1 MSPRPV
7 LVISNHGEIVGGG
20 ELSLLGLLAHLD
32 RTRWA
37 PVVVVPAEGA
47 VAHRIRVLGLP
58 VRVISLPTLRR
69 PGLSTIGAVL
79 ALRRLIRDE
88 GAALVHANGS
98 RAMLYGGLAASLA
111 GRPVVWHVRIAER
124 EPMLDALLLALASAV
139 IVNSEAVGRR
149 FPRAR
154 TRMVRCIH
162 NGVDLGRFSPRP
174 PSASLRAAL
183 GIPEGAPV
191 VASVGRFVP
200 WKGYRVLLEAARLAD
215 ETLPEIHWLLVGDG
229 EERAAL
235 EAQCRALELGARVH
249 FTGWREDVPDLLAL
263 CDLFALPSFG
273 EHFGRVLVEAMA
285 MGKAIVATGAGGVPE
300 VVPDGECGLLVSA
313 GDPRA
318 IADALLTLLRDPI
331 RRARFG
337 QAGRRRAE
345 SCFDIDRHA
354 EAVANVYATLIE
366 GTHGGA

>member
-37 PVVVVPAEGA
+37 PVVAVPSEGA
-47 VAHRIRVLGLP
+47 VAERVRALGLP
-58 VRVISLPTLRR
+58 VRVIPLPTLRR
-69 PGLSTIGAVL
+69 PGLSALGAVR
-79 ALRRLIRDE
+79 ALRRLIRDA
-88 GAALVHANGS
+88 GAVLVHANGS
-98 RAMLYGGLAASLA
+98 RAMLYGGLAGRLA

-124 EPMLDALLLALASAV
+124 EPVLDAILLALASAV
-139 IVNSEAVGRR
+139 IVNSQAVGRR

-154 TRMVRCIH
+154 AGLVRCIH
-162 NGVDLGRFSPRP
+162 NGVDLGRFGPRP
-174 PSASLRAAL
+174 PSPALRAAL
-183 GIPEGAPV
+183 EIPEGVPV

-200 WKGYRVLLEAARLAD
+200 WKGYRVLLEAARLAGAA
-215 ETLPEIHWLLVGDG
+215 LPDIHWLLVGDG
-229 EERAAL
+229 EERPEL
-235 EAQCRALELGARVH
+235 EAQARALGIGPRVR

-285 MGKAIVATGAGGVPE
+285 MGKAIVATEAGGVPE
-300 VVPDGECGLLVSA
+300 VVPDGACGLLVPA

-318 IADALLTLLRDPI
+318 MADAVLTLLPDPA
-331 RRARFG
+331 RRERLG

-345 SCFDIDRHA
+345 IHFDIVRHA
-354 EAVANVYATLIE
+354 ETVGAVYAALTA
-366 GTHGGA
+366 GGRGGA